1 MQTKVLRVKENG
13 ETLFLVTYR
22 VCNKNHIVREEVR
35 VHNAIYKDTRYHGKT
50 PIVFVNSESRE
61 NLEVLNLANLTKT
74 ALDNVLSVKNEL
86 DFVKTI
92 KTVLSGKE
100 LIFEKEIYVGE
111 FSEIKLKRPHK
122 DFVAFSNSMITKIG
136 KHIAESVAIKNGQ
149 DAS

>member
-86 DFVKTI
+86 DIVKTI

-122 DFVAFSNSMITKIG
+122 DFVAFSNTMITKIG
-136 KHIAESVAIKNGQ
+136 KHIVESVVSKNGQ

>member
-86 DFVKTI
+86 DIVKTI

-111 FSEIKLKRPHK
+111 FSGIKLKRPHK

>member
-50 PIVFVNSESRE
+50 PIVFVNAENRE

-86 DFVKTI
+86 DIIKTI
-92 KTVLSGKE
+92 KTVLSGEE

>member
-1 MQTKVLRVKENG
+1 MQTKVLKVKENG

-86 DFVKTI
+86 DIIKTI

-136 KHIAESVAIKNGQ
+136 KHIAESVVSKNGQ

>member
-50 PIVFVNSESRE
+50 PIVFVNAESRE
-61 NLEVLNLANLTKT
+61 NLEALNLANLTKT

-86 DFVKTI
+86 DIVKTI

>member
-86 DFVKTI
+86 DIVKTI

-136 KHIAESVAIKNGQ
+136 KHIVESVVSKNGQ